1 MTAGVSWD
9 ELLEPQARPPEA
21 DPDPDDLDERGDLRE
36 MQRYCQKFAGLPG
49 APATGASVLTEWE
62 TRFIWSLAVSQRVLT
77 QKQISIL
84 ANLIVLSPANDPFRC
99 DTRDGHAEGKW
110 FADQM
115 GVHRRHPPTRPALP
129 HRRPRRR
136 PQT

>member
-21 DPDPDDLDERGDLRE
+21 DPDPDDLDERGDLGE

-84 ANLIVLSPANDPFRC
+84 PKIHTKCQLAAARAAASGQYSGN
-99 DTRDGHAEGKW
+99 
-110 FADQM
+110 
-115 GVHRRHPPTRPALP
+115 RRF
-129 HRRPRRR
+129 
-136 PQT
+136 